1 MATCRIG
8 HFILRRIREYRV
20 LPRSPLKFYIL
31 LARDDL
37 EEISKYL
44 AIAFR
49 YTVLRFTIRI
59 WLVRVWPSSAV
70 YFPLPEMQTVTI
82 SRVLFQFRSDLET
95 VSGSDRLEHESKR
108 CDSFGIFSNSIRG
121 LKLRSELV
129 MASVQVRG
137 YSIVRGQ
144 KLTDCRCRSL
154 PSSFEAGKGSKQ
166 ERAEITEERFAMI

>member
-8 HFILRRIREYRV
+8 RSILRGIRETLV
-20 LPRSPLKFYIL
+20 PSSSPSKFYIL

-37 EEISKYL
+37 EEISRYL

-59 WLVRVWPSSAV
+59 WLVRVCPSSAI
-70 YFPLPEMQTVTI
+70 YFPLPMQTVTI

-95 VSGSDRLEHESKR
+95 GSGSDRLEHESKR

-137 YSIVRGQ
+137 YSIVTGQ

-154 PSSFEAGKGSKQ
+154 PSFEAGKGSKQ
-166 ERAEITEERFAMI
+166 ERAEIVEKRFAMI